1 MKNQEKTV
9 FNRVLRKQQ
18 FKNAE
23 EAIKGG
29 EKTGSLKNP
38 ELVKGLI
45 EGYKGKTVEAPVEVI
60 IASAIFLNTKE
71 LISTIESLK
80 NLIQTKLLEELK
92 DKVDKGKVT
101 TEDTLLALMLATS
114 EMSKRN
120 KPSQTKD
127 E

>member
-1 MKNQEKTV
+1 M
-9 FNRVLRKQQ
+9 
-18 FKNAE
+18 
-23 EAIKGG
+23 
-29 EKTGSLKNP
+29 
-38 ELVKGLI
+38 
-45 EGYKGKTVEAPVEVI
+45 I